1 MPNNKLDLQQTA
13 AIRNN
18 MLSNQLDAEQS
29 INFFNNKD
37 DFPLPYNV
45 YAQDSSLYT
54 EDSKIVDDK
63 KLEKAFEKSKAVA
76 ALASKEQTYPLLKTY
91 RDTALEQE
99 KVIAKSN
106 EQVDF
111 ENSNFFSRVYGN
123 TVRDVKSRDL
133 ARLYSQRDDLRKT
146 GQSTAAIDGQIKTA
160 REELNNMVA
169 DRDMT
174 VASGLGSFAASTWDM
189 GGFLIGDVA
198 ATAALS
204 ASGLGTVGGV
214 SRAFSLARNL
224 ARGGYVFKT
233 SKDVERGNM
242 LMELEDAGVDPDTA
256 SRAADLYG
264 NVSAA
269 IETFGF
275 TAGGKLVYD
284 RVQKG
289 IVDLIKRGGKESLS
303 DIAVKTSTKEGTR
316 QFLFGLLK
324 DTTAS
329 SLSEGAEEVL
339 QGEASEAVKREIMT
353 GDINNDIATYS
364 RVFSEAYKTTADS
377 IINVAKSVVF
387 DEKLSDAD
395 EEKLDLFLNTFAGSF
410 IGGGVLGGVGGG
422 LSYAANSLSTSNQQN
437 KMIKNL
443 LDGRNNRD
451 KSVKFKEFMANSE
464 LDQKSVAAGNEVTRT
479 ILEANGLDTK
489 VRVSQESL
497 YNLIQES
504 QKDEELAAFIAPFN
518 LQEKVA
524 NTVDGMVDIDID
536 IAKALIFAPEAEKV
550 FNMLVDDIAWTDDSL
565 TPNQSIEAI
574 SSAVSDELS
583 ITEQDAVNTLADKL
597 YDRNLSKQQTE
608 KKARDFANA
617 EANVAL
623 QIARTLADNNA
634 EHDTAYYLNE
644 ITQNL
649 SISKP
654 EKKAKV
660 KKEKQDEPKTLLEKV
675 NKKIKSVIKKTD
687 ESGVVAK
694 NKENTSTSKTIEDIA
709 FDVEQSYNDSF
720 GFSFGY
726 DITDVVRGEN
736 KSWREVKKELEESDF
751 YENKLKDLGIKLAE
765 ARNEKPTDYAEYA
778 YNIYLDEV
786 YNRYYDQSVA
796 DSMNLL
802 FQVVGDTK
810 LYQRAYHGT
819 GSLSLEGGKFSLDKT
834 GTGEGHAAHG
844 YGIYA
849 TVEYDVADKK
859 YRKMISDAKYGTESD
874 FFVED
879 KLQEEYYK
887 QEDFAIKSK
896 KQIDWDKLALLE
908 DLLITHEEIPVLENH
923 VHSQEVIDW
932 YNKNIRNKVINKNRK
947 QGQVFELDVPENTY
961 LMNEQLKYENQP
973 EIVKQALDDI
983 FNSVDNN
990 YPNKQ
995 LVLDKYKNKEGGSL
1009 YRLVAEVEYF
1019 NKNKTLDG
1027 VLSRNSDAYKLASY
1041 ALSERGVKGITYDG
1055 QEDGRSFVIF
1065 NPNDVKVIRK
1075 FYQTT
1080 DKTAAG
1086 YFDTQTLEIKLTSAR
1101 NPVTFTHELFH
1112 YFMFNMTNIYNN
1124 GTMREDWAKSFEKA
1138 MKWAG
1143 AEKVDGKYQFA
1154 RDSQEKITEA
1164 FTSYLL
1170 KGQAPNK
1177 EVSKIFDIISKV
1189 FMYVYSKLRF
1199 KKTRLNKNVTT
1210 FFDKIFV
1217 LNGDIETQLRAEK
1230 IGMKEKPDNVT
1241 DSEWQEYLT
1250 LKERSRGEALGKATE
1265 AMVEEAKLKS
1275 EKAYQEKYDEAYNAK
1290 MQELDAM
1297 PEYMALDVATSRKF
1311 SRQSV
1316 EETVGVDK
1324 LDKRFIATDKEI
1336 MNEDSTVVGDDIKNV
1351 AKAYGFDSVSAFVD
1365 FLNDAKSKKEVS
1377 AMYAE
1382 ERADAW
1388 LRETYPELNEIE
1400 AQNAVRTVSLI
1411 KTLVMEYMMAM
1422 GIPLKQFN
1430 MYYNEMQRA
1439 ANRVIANSKMTD
1451 IANTDKWYKRLVN
1464 LLDRVN
1470 ISLARGDNKQTAKLK
1485 WRAAFLNYTIM
1496 QSKAV
1501 ATISRRFNKHFT
1513 KYRTNPTP
1521 QQLKKIEG
1529 KVWDIISDVLRRF
1542 KYSNRK
1548 PTDESVFTRVEDYVN
1563 SHLSGQYSGIAD
1575 LLDDLLFLQNDSGL
1589 KLKDLSVSDFVKLD
1603 KDLRLLESVSKLSK
1617 MVSLQGYRLSID
1629 EAVSNIINNVKEKG
1643 IRAWTTQD
1651 KAVLKNLFVDF
1662 CGIPETVL
1670 SQIFPKDV
1678 FVDYILE
1685 FQDGNAKAERWRTDV
1700 SKRLADLLKPAMKY
1714 GNREVEVDGRYYTVL
1729 ELMVYML
1736 NAGNDHNIGCMMNT
1750 IQKTKN
1756 LPEFSRE
1763 DFMSLIQNAQPSIE
1777 QAGINGFDIRDI
1789 AQGVWDIFEE
1799 YVPAMKEA
1807 QERLDGRQIHL
1818 VKPSALTF
1826 NDGKQLR
1833 GGYYPARKVD
1843 YSTMPQNAHNVSGFI
1858 QKTFFMTLDR
1868 GDGIHEVPTDLRLL
1882 SSWVGQMGRLLFVSE
1897 SANNIEKIANHPDFV
1912 REVGDKATQFIMD
1925 WLNMSLL
1932 PDRISPWL
1940 SYLGS
1945 VSSTAALGNKFL
1957 SFFVQF
1963 SGFISAVPIVG
1974 LTNISKSLGKFMTVS
1989 GIIPMYK
1996 KALESS
2002 TYMRN
2007 RYSTPEKHLMGLD
2020 KFDEFLTS
2028 KFTKAQRK
2036 ISNLLML
2043 ALSYGDMAA
2052 SLVVWDAAYNQA
2064 IRNGESELNAVKLA
2078 DSAVRTTQS
2087 DTADSARPKALKGM
2101 LKLLSPFVSFFAAAN
2116 SLMTS
2121 RWYFGGQYG
2130 KLNAVMIFL
2139 TLGVFAPTI
2148 EAIARSPFEY
2158 WGADDEDKR
2167 KLRRKGIVDI
2177 TTYLQNKVLSNI
2189 PETSL
2194 AVLFPYLGVTRGA
2207 LQYAREGRKATTEV
2221 MPLVA
2226 INKIVNTPI
2235 AFYKYATAETE
2246 KDRKRY
2252 SRDSLESLGYA
2263 LGGVNLQSLER
2274 NARFITEIMGGK

>member
-1 MPNNKLDLQQTA
+1 MPNNKIDLQQTA
-13 AIRNN
+13 AIKNN

-54 EDSKIVDDK
+54 EDSKIVDNK
-63 KLEKAFEKSKAVA
+63 KLEKDFETSKAVA

-123 TVRDVKSRDL
+123 TVRDLKSRAL
-133 ARLYSQRDDLRKT
+133 ARLYSQRDDLRKS
-146 GQSTAAIDGQIKTA
+146 GKSTAAIDGQIKTA

-174 VASGLGSFAASTWDM
+174 VASGLGSFAASIWDM
-189 GGFLIGDVA
+189 VGFLIGDVA
-198 ATAALS
+198 LTAALS
-204 ASGLGTVGGV
+204 ASGFGTVGGV

-242 LMELEDAGVDPDTA
+242 LMELEDVGVDPDTA

-269 IETFGF
+269 IETLGF

-289 IVDLIKRGGKESLS
+289 IVDLIKRGGKEALS
-303 DIAVKTSTKEGTR
+303 DMAVKTSTKEGTR

-422 LSYAANSLSTSNQQN
+422 LSYAANSSSASNQQN

-451 KSVKFKEFMANSE
+451 KSVKFKEFMAKSE

-489 VRVSQESL
+489 IRVSQESL
-497 YNLIQES
+497 YNLLQES

-536 IAKALIFAPEAEKV
+536 TAKALIFAPEAEKV

-565 TPNQSIEAI
+565 TPNQAIEAV
-574 SSAVSDELS
+574 SSAASDTLS
-583 ITEQDAVNTLADKL
+583 ITEQDAVNALADKL
-597 YDRNLSKQQTE
+597 YDRNLAKE
-608 KKARDFANA
+608 KTNKRARDFANA

-623 QIARTLADNNA
+623 QIARTLADNDA
-634 EHDTAYYLNE
+634 EHDTMFYLNQ
-644 ITQNL
+644 ITENL
-649 SISKP
+649 NITRP
-654 EKKAKV
+654 EKKTKIRQ
-660 KKEKQDEPKTLLEKV
+660 KKPASLLQFLKQNGGVVDEGGELRSRDAQKQYIGLVNKNGLSLDYAGEAAWEAGYFIERPTISELLDAIDEELRV
-675 NKKIKSVIKKTD
+675 NKKYPLDYVEEEGISDYRGEAEDYILDNSNITQEDLSKLTDDEINRLVVDIKKDKEVGDFVD
-687 ESGVVAK
+687 EMADMESV
-694 NKENTSTSKTIEDIA
+694 D
-709 FDVEQSYNDSF
+709 DF
-720 GFSFGY
+720 G
-726 DITDVVRGEN
+726 DAWD
-736 KSWREVKKELEESDF
+736 K
-751 YENKLKDLGIKLAE
+751 
-765 ARNEKPTDYAEYA
+765 
-778 YNIYLDEV
+778 
-786 YNRYYDQSVA
+786 
-796 DSMNLL
+796 M

-810 LYQRAYHGT
+810 LYQIVGDNLKIRSIDVFNEYRDKQSDKDFFTPDVLQDIKDWLKDGRVVLKSGRVANLGWGARSTLNNILEQYDPETKRTSEEKYNGELAKFNREISNAENSYFGEKSIAYESVPDFETYKLGNDFN
-819 GSLSLEGGKFSLDKT
+819 L
-834 GTGEGHAAHG
+834 
-844 YGIYA
+844 I
-849 TVEYDVADKK
+849 YDVPYVKK
-859 YRKMISDAKYGTESD
+859 EIEKVLSKIGEKIYQSKGKSSKGKSTSSYWKIENSNGETSVLRLSDHYLPENKTKSNEFGIREGYWDNEIVLDDRTISS
-874 FFVED
+874 
-879 KLQEEYYK
+879 
-887 QEDFAIKSK
+887 
-896 KQIDWDKLALLE
+896 LLE
-908 DLLITHEEIPVLENH
+908 RVKTKEDLI
-923 VHSQEVIDW
+923 
-932 YNKNIRNKVINKNRK
+932 
-947 QGQVFELDVPENTY
+947 
-961 LMNEQLKYENQP
+961 KY
-973 EIVKQALDDI
+973 I
-983 FNSVDNN
+983 NN
-990 YPNKQ
+990 YLFGETYYQNPW
-995 LVLDKYKNKEGGSL
+995 GG
-1009 YRLVAEVEYF
+1009 
-1019 NKNKTLDG
+1019 
-1027 VLSRNSDAYKLASY
+1027 
-1041 ALSERGVKGITYDG
+1041 
-1055 QEDGRSFVIF
+1055 Q
-1065 NPNDVKVIRK
+1065 
-1075 FYQTT
+1075 
-1080 DKTAAG
+1080 TAAG
-1086 YFDTQTLEIKLTSAR
+1086 YFDTQTLEINLTSAR

-1177 EVSKIFDIISKV
+1177 EVSKIFDVISKV

-1199 KKTRLNKNVTT
+1199 KKARLNKNVTT

-1230 IGMKEKPDNVT
+1230 VGLNEKPDNVT
-1241 DSEWQEYLT
+1241 NEEWQEYLS

-1265 AMVEEAKLKS
+1265 AMVEETKLKS
-1275 EKAYQEKYDEAYNAK
+1275 ETAYKEKYDEAYNAK

-1297 PEYMALDVATSRKF
+1297 PEYMALDVATTRKF

-1336 MNEDSTVVGDDIKNV
+1336 MNEDSTVVGDDIRNV

-1411 KTLVMEYMMAM
+1411 KTLVMEYMMSM

-1496 QSKAV
+1496 QSKTV
-1501 ATISRRFNKHFT
+1501 SKISRRFNKHFT

-1563 SHLSGQYSGIAD
+1563 SHLSEQYSGIAD
-1575 LLDDLLFLQNDSGL
+1575 LLDDLLFLQNDSNL
-1589 KLKDLSVSDFVKLD
+1589 RVKDLSVSDFLKLD
-1603 KDLRLLESVSKLSK
+1603 RDLRLIESVSKLSK
-1617 MVSLQGYRLSID
+1617 MINLQGYHLTID
-1629 EAVSNIINNVKEKG
+1629 EAVNNIINNVKEKG
-1643 IRAWTTQD
+1643 ITPWTTKD
-1651 KAVLKNLFVDF
+1651 KTALKDFLVDF
-1662 CGIPETVL
+1662 CGVPETVL

-1678 FVDYILE
+1678 FVDYILD

-1736 NAGNDHNIGCMMNT
+1736 NAGNEHNMDCIIKT
-1750 IQKTKN
+1750 IQNTKD
-1756 LPEFSRE
+1756 LPEFSKD
-1763 DFMSLIQNAQPSIE
+1763 DFMNLIQNAQSSIE
-1777 QAGINGFDIRDI
+1777 RTGITGFDIRDI

-1818 VKPSALTF
+1818 VKPDPLSF

-1843 YSTMPQNAHNVSGFI
+1843 YSTMPQNAHNISGFV

-1868 GDGIHEVPTDLRLL
+1868 GDTIHQVPTDLRLL

-1897 SANNIEKIANHPDFV
+1897 EANNIEKIANHPDFV
-1912 REVGDKATQFIMD
+1912 REVGDQATQFIMD

-1940 SYLGS
+1940 SYFGS

-1963 SGFISAVPIVG
+1963 SGLISAVPIVG
-1974 LTNISKSLGKFMTVS
+1974 LINMSRALSKFVTGIGAIS
-1989 GIIPMYK
+1989 MYR
-1996 KALESS
+1996 KAFESS
-2002 TYMRN
+2002 TYMKN
-2007 RYSTPEKHLMGLD
+2007 RYSTPENHLMGVD

-2028 KFTKAQRK
+2028 KFTRTQRK

-2052 SLVVWDAAYNQA
+2052 SLIVWDAAYNNA
-2064 IRNGESELNAVKLA
+2064 IRNGESETNAVKIA

-2101 LKLLSPFVSFFAAAN
+2101 LKLLSPFMSFFAAAN
-2116 SLMTS
+2116 SLITS

-2130 KLNAVMIFL
+2130 KLNAAMAFV
-2139 TLGVFAPTI
+2139 TLAIFAPTI
-2148 EAIARSPFEY
+2148 EAIVRSPFEY
-2158 WGADDEDKR
+2158 WGTTDDEKR

-2177 TTYLQNKVLSNI
+2177 TTYMQNKVISNI

-2194 AVLFPYLGVTRGA
+2194 AVLFPYFGVGRGI
-2207 LQYAREGRKATTEV
+2207 LQYAREGREATAEV

-2226 INKIVNTPI
+2226 INKIVNTPV
-2235 AFYKYATAETE
+2235 AFFKYATAETDKE
-2246 KDRKRY
+2246 RDKY
-2252 SRDSLESLGYA
+2252 GRDSLESLGYA
-2263 LGGVNLQSLER
+2263 MGGINLQSLER
-2274 NARFITEIMGGK
+2274 NFRFLTELIGGK